1 MQDDFDCFLLACSH
15 GQWKVVQELVNR
27 HGLDPHVVNEVRVR
41 ACVHTV
47 CACVHLKVMHMHA
60 AFAVHT
66 GMHHGY
72 MTITF
77 NFYSQEWLD
86 RCPSCSRIWVC

>member
-41 ACVHTV
+41 ACVHM
-47 CACVHLKVMHMHA
+47 CMCSFKGNAYANCMQHLLYIQGCIMD
-60 AFAVHT
+60 
-66 GMHHGY
+66 
-72 MTITF
+72 I
-77 NFYSQEWLD
+77 
-86 RCPSCSRIWVC
+86 